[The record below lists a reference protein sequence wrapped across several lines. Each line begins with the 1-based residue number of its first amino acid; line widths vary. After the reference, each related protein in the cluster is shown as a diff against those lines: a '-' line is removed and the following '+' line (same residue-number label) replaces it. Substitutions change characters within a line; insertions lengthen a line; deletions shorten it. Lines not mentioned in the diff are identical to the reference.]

1 MWNRR
6 LGRTADHRKALLRNM
21 ATSLIENEQIETTE
35 MKAKELSAVMD
46 KLVTLAKRNDLHARR
61 QAAAYVRN
69 VEVDDEGTTAL
80 QKLFNEWIHNR
91 DQDKNPSWRCSTN
104 GNRSIR
110 EVGNYFTF
118 LKGEKMNLVKEM
130 NEFAKANH
138 VPVMMDEGVE
148 LLIAKVKEYN
158 CKSFLELGT
167 AIARTAIRV
176 ASLDPE
182 MRVVTI
188 ERNPEMIEQAKINI
202 KQSGYQNQITLIEG
216 DALEVELP
224 DQKFDCIFIDAA
236 KAQYTRFFKK
246 YSPLLNS
253 NGIIVTD
260 NMYFHGLV
268 EHPENTNNKNT
279 KDLVRKIRN
288 YHEFL
293 SSLDE
298 FETTLYSKGDG
309 VAVTRRK

>member
-1 MWNRR
+1 
-6 LGRTADHRKALLRNM
+6 
-21 ATSLIENEQIETTE
+21 
-35 MKAKELSAVMD
+35 
-46 KLVTLAKRNDLHARR
+46 
-61 QAAAYVRN
+61 
-69 VEVDDEGTTAL
+69 
-80 QKLFNEWIHNR
+80 
-91 DQDKNPSWRCSTN
+91 
-104 GNRSIR
+104 
-110 EVGNYFTF
+110 
-118 LKGEKMNLVKEM
+118 MNLEKEM

-216 DALEVELP
+216 DAL
-224 DQKFDCIFIDAA
+224 
-236 KAQYTRFFKK
+236 
-246 YSPLLNS
+246 NS

>member
-1 MWNRR
+1 
-6 LGRTADHRKALLRNM
+6 
-21 ATSLIENEQIETTE
+21 
-35 MKAKELSAVMD
+35 
-46 KLVTLAKRNDLHARR
+46 
-61 QAAAYVRN
+61 
-69 VEVDDEGTTAL
+69 
-80 QKLFNEWIHNR
+80 
-91 DQDKNPSWRCSTN
+91 
-104 GNRSIR
+104 
-110 EVGNYFTF
+110 
-118 LKGEKMNLVKEM
+118 MNLEKEM

-224 DQKFDCIFIDAA
+224 DQKFDFIFIDAA

-246 YSPLLNS
+246 YSPLSSSVAFCKFLLIFDDNFVNS
-253 NGIIVTD
+253 FKFVSEIILFPDDFIV
-260 NMYFHGLV
+260 
-268 EHPENTNNKNT
+268 
-279 KDLVRKIRN
+279 DLFNPFNIVIISSKAPFEPIPVDKTVSLISDKC
-288 YHEFL
+288 L
-293 SSLDE
+293 SISSCSNL
-298 FETTLYSKGDG
+298 G
-309 VAVTRRK
+309 

>member
-1 MWNRR
+1 
-6 LGRTADHRKALLRNM
+6 
-21 ATSLIENEQIETTE
+21 
-35 MKAKELSAVMD
+35 
-46 KLVTLAKRNDLHARR
+46 
-61 QAAAYVRN
+61 
-69 VEVDDEGTTAL
+69 
-80 QKLFNEWIHNR
+80 
-91 DQDKNPSWRCSTN
+91 
-104 GNRSIR
+104 
-110 EVGNYFTF
+110 
-118 LKGEKMNLVKEM
+118 MNLEKEM

-188 ERNPEMIEQAKINI
+188 ERNP
-202 KQSGYQNQITLIEG
+202 EG

>member
-1 MWNRR
+1 
-6 LGRTADHRKALLRNM
+6 
-21 ATSLIENEQIETTE
+21 
-35 MKAKELSAVMD
+35 
-46 KLVTLAKRNDLHARR
+46 
-61 QAAAYVRN
+61 
-69 VEVDDEGTTAL
+69 
-80 QKLFNEWIHNR
+80 
-91 DQDKNPSWRCSTN
+91 
-104 GNRSIR
+104 
-110 EVGNYFTF
+110 
-118 LKGEKMNLVKEM
+118 MNLEKEM

-202 KQSGYQNQITLIEG
+202 KQSGYQNKITLIEG